1 MSLTKVQTI
10 GIETGISF
18 TGVTTIT
25 SLNATQGAN
34 ISISS
39 PGVALTITQ
48 SGTGGYVQVGTSST
62 VAVIDNSG
70 RLLVGVA
77 STTSD
82 SRAVFQGSSAS
93 ATGGTNVYFQ
103 RGSTPTSG
111 DKLGLFAFADVHG
124 KVGVEISAYADATW
138 SLVVQSQND

>member
-70 RLLVGVA
+70 R
-77 STTSD
+77 
-82 SRAVFQGSSAS
+82 
-93 ATGGTNVYFQ
+93 Y
-103 RGSTPTSG
+103 
-111 DKLGLFAFADVHG
+111 
-124 KVGVEISAYADATW
+124 
-138 SLVVQSQND
+138 